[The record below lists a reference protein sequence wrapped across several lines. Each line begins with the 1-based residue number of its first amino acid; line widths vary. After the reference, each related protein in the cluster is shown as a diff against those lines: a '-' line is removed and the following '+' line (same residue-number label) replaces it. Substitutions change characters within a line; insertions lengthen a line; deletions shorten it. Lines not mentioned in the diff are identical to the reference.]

1 MTEVPAALVKEL
13 RERSG
18 AGMMDSKRALQ
29 ETAAEGQAKEDW
41 LEGGHRLL
49 REWGAAQ
56 AGKRASREATEGV
69 VLASIKNDVGTL
81 VAVGTETD
89 FVAKNDE
96 FQAFAERVLET
107 VEREG
112 PEAVKSLDDDRTALI
127 AKIGEN
133 IAVRGATRFEAT
145 DGERLAEYVHRPANK
160 IGVLVKV
167 EGGDEQTARRLAMHI
182 ASAAP
187 RWRAREEIPSEEV
200 DSERSL
206 LEASDEVQA
215 KPEQARE
222 KIVEGMLNKRFF
234 AAHPGGV
241 LLDQP
246 WIHDTAKTVGQAL
259 DEDGLRVIEFE
270 RYALSE

>member
-1 MTEVPAALVKEL
+1 MTEIPAALVKEL
-13 RERSG
+13 RVRTG
-18 AGMMDSKRALQ
+18 AGMMDCKRALQ
-29 ETAAEGQAKEDW
+29 EADGDLDEAY
-41 LEGGHRLL
+41 RLL

-56 AGKRASREATEGV
+56 AGKRAGREATEGV
-69 VLASIKNDVGTL
+69 VLASIRDGVGTI

-96 FQAFAERVLET
+96 FQAFAAHVLEA
-107 VEREG
+107 VERDG
-112 PEAVKSLDDDRTALI
+112 PKAVESLDDERTELI

-133 IAVRGATRFEAT
+133 IAVRGAARFEAT

-167 EGGDEQTARRLAMHI
+167 EGGDEESARRLAMHI

-187 RWRAREEIPSEEV
+187 RWRAREEVPSEEV
-200 DSERSL
+200 ETERQLFAASE
-206 LEASDEVQA
+206 EVQS

-234 AAHPGGV
+234 AAYPGGV
-241 LLDQP
+241 LLEQP
-246 WIHDTAKTVGQAL
+246 WIHDTGKTVAQAL
-259 DEDGLRVIEFE
+259 DEDGLQVVEFE
-270 RYALSE
+270 RYALAE

>member
-1 MTEVPAALVKEL
+1 
-13 RERSG
+13 
-18 AGMMDSKRALQ
+18 MMDSKRALQ
-29 ETAAEGQAKEDW
+29 ETAAEGQSQEEWFEAA
-41 LEGGHRLL
+41 HRLL

-56 AGKRASREATEGV
+56 AGKRAGREAAEGV
-69 VLASIKNDVGTL
+69 VLASIKNGVGSL
-81 VAVGTETD
+81 VAVGAETD

-96 FQAFAERVLET
+96 FRAFAERVLEA
-107 VEREG
+107 VERDG
-112 PEAVKSLDDDRTALI
+112 PEAVELLEDERTQLI

-145 DGERLAEYVHRPANK
+145 DGERLSEYVHRPANK

-167 EGGDEQTARRLAMHI
+167 AGGDDQTARRLAMHI

-187 RWRAREEIPSEEV
+187 RWRAREDVPAEEV
-200 DSERSL
+200 ESERRL
-206 LEASDEVQA
+206 LEASDEVQS

-222 KIVEGMLNKRFF
+222 KIVEGMLKKRFF

-246 WIHDTAKTVGQAL
+246 WIHDTDKTVGQVL
-259 DEDGLRVIEFE
+259 DEDGLRVVEFE
-270 RYALSE
+270 RYALAE

>member
-1 MTEVPAALVKEL
+1 MIDVQATLVKEL

-29 ETAAEGQAKEDW
+29 ETAAEGQSQEEW
-41 LEGGHRLL
+41 LEAAHRLL

-56 AGKRASREATEGV
+56 AGKRAGREATEGV
-69 VLASIKNDVGTL
+69 VLASIKDGVGTL
-81 VAVGTETD
+81 VAVGAETD

-96 FQAFAERVLET
+96 FRAFAERVLEA
-107 VEREG
+107 VERDG
-112 PEAVKSLDDDRTALI
+112 PEAVDSLEDERTQLI

-133 IAVRGATRFEAT
+133 IAVRGAARLEAT
-145 DGERLAEYVHRPANK
+145 DGERLSEYVHRPANK

-167 EGGDEQTARRLAMHI
+167 AGGDDQTARRLAMHI

-187 RWRAREEIPSEEV
+187 RWRAREDVPAAEIE
-200 DSERSL
+200 SERRL
-206 LEASDEVQA
+206 LEASDEVQS

-246 WIHDTAKTVGQAL
+246 WIHDTDRTVRQVL
-259 DEDGLRVIEFE
+259 DEDGLRVVEFE
-270 RYALSE
+270 RYALAE

>member
-1 MTEVPAALVKEL
+1 MIEIPAALVKEL

-29 ETAAEGQAKEDW
+29 ETAAEGRSEEEWFEAA
-41 LEGGHRLL
+41 HRLL

-56 AGKRASREATEGV
+56 AGKRAGREATEGV
-69 VLASIKNDVGTL
+69 VLASIKNGVGTL
-81 VAVGTETD
+81 VAVGAETD

-96 FQAFAERVLET
+96 FRAFAERVLET
-107 VEREG
+107 VERDG
-112 PEAVKSLDDDRTALI
+112 PEAVESLEDERTQLI

-145 DGERLAEYVHRPANK
+145 DGERLSEYVHRPANK

-167 EGGDEQTARRLAMHI
+167 EGGDDQTARRLAMHI

-187 RWRAREEIPSEEV
+187 RWRAREEVPAEEIE
-200 DSERSL
+200 SERQL
-206 LEASDEVQA
+206 LAASDEVQS

-246 WIHDTAKTVGQAL
+246 WIHDTAKTVAQVL
-259 DEDGLRVIEFE
+259 DEDGLRVVEFE
-270 RYALSE
+270 RYALAE

>member
-1 MTEVPAALVKEL
+1 MTDIPASLVKEL

-18 AGMMDSKRALQ
+18 AGMMDCKRALV
-29 ETAAEGQAKEDW
+29 EANGDIDEAY
-41 LEGGHRLL
+41 RLL

-56 AGKRASREATEGV
+56 AGKRAGREATEGI
-69 VLASIKNDVGTL
+69 VLASIKNGVGTL
-81 VAVGTETD
+81 VAVGSETD

-112 PEAVKSLDDDRTALI
+112 PEAVQSLDDARTELI

-167 EGGDEQTARRLAMHI
+167 EGGDDATARRLAMHI

-187 RWRAREEIPSEEV
+187 RWRGRDDVPAEEIE
-200 DSERSL
+200 SERQL
-206 LEASDEVQA
+206 LAASDEVQS
-215 KPEQARE
+215 KPEQARD

-241 LLDQP
+241 LLEQP
-246 WIHDTAKTVGQAL
+246 WIHDTGQTVAQAL
-259 DEDGLRVIEFE
+259 DEDDLRVVEFE
-270 RYALSE
+270 RYALAE